1 MIEFKKATVKKIE
14 KTDEYL
20 QEVYLEIEHPC
31 KRAYNYIQMTG
42 LAKPGDVVL
51 ANTTACTLNLG
62 TGGYHYVM
70 ANFSID
76 TSKEL
81 AEHGHGMKLKYTPN
95 QINFYFLKN
104 RYFA

>member
-42 LAKPGDVVL
+42 
-51 ANTTACTLNLG
+51 C
-62 TGGYHYVM
+62 
-70 ANFSID
+70 
-76 TSKEL
+76 
-81 AEHGHGMKLKYTPN
+81 
-95 QINFYFLKN
+95 
-104 RYFA
+104 